1 MSSDPIF
8 FDDSYLQEYKE
19 QKRLSRHRKR
29 SEADAYV
36 FREKCKSIALL
47 ALAGALVLV
56 MLGWALYLARVPK
69 ERVVERVEVPEIVV
83 QLPENTIEGSDQAPG
98 VSQPVIDSLVNRPAA
113 TGSDIS
119 QEVTRF
125 EYVPIDDYVVTTGWS
140 YSPPYDDGLTDPY
153 YIFCY
158 VHVGN
163 NMGQNIRVD
172 LYNSLREVRHGDQ
185 NIANLLPIL
194 EWQNLKNS
202 CQN

>member
-19 QKRLSRHRKR
+19 QKRVSRHRKR

-83 QLPENTIEGSDQAPG
+83 QLPESSSEGSDQPPR
-98 VSQPVIDSLVNRPAA
+98 VSQSIVDSVVNRPTA

-119 QEVTRF
+119 EQVTAF
-125 EYVPIDDYVVTTGWS
+125 ESVTVDNYQVNTGRN
-140 YSPPYDDGLTDPY
+140 YSPPYDDGLTDPDSV
-153 YIFCY
+153 FCY
-158 VHVGN
+158 TYVTN
-163 NMGQNIRVD
+163 NLGQSIRVE
-172 LYNSLREVRHGDQ
+172 LYSSGREVRHGDQ
-185 NIANLLPIL
+185 GIASLLSIL
-194 EWQNLKNS
+194 EWQKLKDS
-202 CQN
+202 CRI